1 MDNSENVLSVI
12 LEKLFL
18 LCMLVFFYFGYLHIK
33 YKDNQPV
40 TVFEEQCREVHA
52 KKKFYKS
59 YCTCLAHGIIKY
71 DLSDLK
77 APMVTAILLNKDD
90 KKSKKMA
97 FDILE
102 RQILE
107 KNQCSFEVSYIEYM
121 KESLIK

>member
-1 MDNSENVLSVI
+1 MDNSENFLSFI
-12 LEKLFL
+12 FEKLVL
-18 LCMLVFFYFGYLHIK
+18 LCVLVFVYFCYLHMR

-40 TVFEEQCREVHA
+40 LAFEGQCREIHA
-52 KKKFYKS
+52 NKKFYKS